1 MRFCGLWVGIAT
13 SLLVAPFVDARAQDV
28 WQPAQP
34 PCDLEPG
41 HGVVTDG
48 IDQLKNAIENPAARR
63 EDRLDQAFEAL
74 VRAIRDHDQ
83 GSNPAAWYYLAR
95 VFTEQ
100 GNAIGADTAFRH
112 ATELAPQCQ
121 DDVAQY
127 SAVLAV
133 DVLANALRG
142 WQDGNPD
149 SANYF
154 FAIASRLDPSAA
166 AIPLYQARMYADL
179 NQLPEASAKLAE
191 GQALAADDPNA
202 RDLLRQ
208 ATSDIVRSLE
218 RQALAEPAMQTVAGN
233 RVSRDTLT
241 ANVARDS
248 VLLASLIAEWAGQNL
263 RPEVQQ
269 AVARDSTALEQR
281 LSAWRG
287 ALPGVTDGL
296 ARDSAAIEAAAAP
309 AMEAFGRYLASFP
322 EDADAALRL
331 LTLYSAAGRRDAMDG
346 LLSQILAIDGVRG
359 DQLLRAG
366 LALFNEGHAAQAAAL
381 LEGALENNPYDRG
394 SLVVLSR
401 AYLAQKDGG
410 QLDAT
415 VDRLRAIDPLNPQT
429 MQLTAM
435 AFDLAGTRDSARH
448 YADLSRGGMG
458 IAISIQ
464 QFIPTESNVVVNGS
478 AQNIGNDATTPM
490 TIVFEFLNAQG
501 QVMGTHTEQIPT
513 LPARGQHAISIRA
526 EASGVI
532 AWRYK
537 KQ

>member
-1 MRFCGLWVGIAT
+1 MRFCGLCVGIAT
-13 SLLVAPFVDARAQDV
+13 TLLITPFVDARAQDL
-28 WQPAQP
+28 WQPAQS
-34 PCDLEPG
+34 PCDLKPG
-41 HGVVTDG
+41 HGVVSDG
-48 IDQLKNAIENPAARR
+48 INQLKNAIENPAARR
-63 EDRLDQAFEAL
+63 DDRLDQAFEAL

-83 GSNPAAWYYLAR
+83 GSNPAAWYYLGR
-95 VFTEQ
+95 VFAEQ

-127 SAVLAV
+127 SSALAV

-142 WQDGNPD
+142 WQEGNPD
-149 SANYF
+149 SATYF

-179 NQLPEASAKLAE
+179 GQLPEASAKLAE

-202 RDLLRQ
+202 KDLLRQ

-233 RVSRDTLT
+233 RIGRDTLM

-309 AMEAFGRYLASFP
+309 AIEALGTYIASFP
-322 EDADAALRL
+322 DDIDAALRL
-331 LTLYSAAGRRDAMDG
+331 LTLYSAAGHRDAMDG
-346 LLSQILAIDGVRG
+346 LLSRILAIEGLRS
-359 DQLLRAG
+359 DQLLQAG
-366 LALFNEGHAAQAAAL
+366 LALFNEGHAAQAAAV
-381 LEGALENNPYDRG
+381 LEGALEHNPYDRG

-410 QLDAT
+410 RLEAT
-415 VDRLRAIDPLNPQT
+415 VDRLQAIDPLNPQT

-435 AFDLAGTRDSARH
+435 AFNLAGTRDSAQH

-458 IAISIQ
+458 LAISIQ
-464 QFIPTESNVVVNGS
+464 QFLPTETNVVVNGS
-478 AQNIGNDATTPM
+478 AQNIGNDATTP
-490 TIVFEFLNAQG
+490 TSILFEFLNAQG
-501 QVMGTHTEQIPT
+501 QVVGTHTEQIPT
-513 LPARGQHAISIRA
+513 LPPRGQHSISIRA
-526 EASGVI
+526 DAVGAI
-532 AWRYK
+532 AWRYSR
-537 KQ
+537 Q